1 MAPPAETELT
11 YRSRTFAAIGWAM
24 EVLVVL
30 VVLTIVLAGPSPA
43 ALWVPLTIVL
53 GAVAAWL
60 VYRCYV
66 APRVVVDDGGV
77 RVVNPFAS
85 TEIRWFDIERFDSR
99 PMLTVVRT
107 DGSTVAAWAIQH
119 AMTAKLVGRT
129 SQGESVAT
137 ALTRQLAAA
146 KLPPPAPPGYG
157 QSTA

>member
-1 MAPPAETELT
+1 VPVTILVG
-11 YRSRTFAAIGWAM
+11 AA
-24 EVLVVL
+24 
-30 VVLTIVLAGPSPA
+30 
-43 ALWVPLTIVL
+43 
-53 GAVAAWL
+53 AAWL

-66 APRVVVDDGGV
+66 APRVVVDDYGV

-99 PMLTVVRT
+99 PMLTVVRR
-107 DGSTVAAWAIQH
+107 DGSTVTAWAIQH
-119 AMTAKLVGRT
+119 ALTAKLVGRT

-157 QSTA
+157 QTSA

>member
-11 YRSRTFAAIGWAM
+11 YRSRTFAGIGWAM
-24 EVLVVL
+24 LLLVVL

-43 ALWVPLTIVL
+43 ALWLPVTILL

-66 APRVVVDDGGV
+66 APRVVVDDYGV
-77 RVVNPFAS
+77 KVVNPFTT
-85 TEIRWFDIERFDSR
+85 TEVRWFDIERFDSR

-107 DGSTVAAWAIQH
+107 DGSSVTAWAIQH
-119 AMTAKLVGRT
+119 AMTAKLVGRA

-157 QSTA
+157 RSSA